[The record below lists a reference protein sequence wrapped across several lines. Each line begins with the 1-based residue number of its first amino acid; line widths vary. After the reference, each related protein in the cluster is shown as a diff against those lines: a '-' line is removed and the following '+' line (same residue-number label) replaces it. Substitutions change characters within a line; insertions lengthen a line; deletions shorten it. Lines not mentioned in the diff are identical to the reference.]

1 MKKKL
6 IAWMM
11 SATMALGSMTLPVY
25 AENEEVAV
33 EFSDET
39 DEETEESETEV
50 LDVPEELQ
58 TDTGQDFADAG
69 SEDFSDHMV
78 EELFSSGDEAVGESR
93 TVGGNIN
100 WGRSDSLLP
109 TDVTTARDGCVL
121 VGVKGSYITD
131 VQAVLARVNEIRK
144 EACEEGVPDPRN
156 AKRKLTPSDYV
167 PIRWSSDLEYI
178 ARIRAAEA
186 SLVIAH
192 TRPNGTS
199 CFTLKS
205 PNGIQSYG
213 EVLAWNYTQKFLPGI
228 EQWYEEKADW
238 VNQNSSAVTG
248 HYTQMIDPD
257 NIYAGYA
264 TFINPDAK
272 YPTTTSGEYSSYA
285 DMDETSGPD
294 ISNCTQT
301 IEAEIGNLTAGMSDF
316 ADLKEENSV
325 QADFYVQLS
334 DSGCKLSFLD
344 KAEWKSSNPSV
355 ASVDGNGQVK
365 GLKKGTADITA
376 SKGSLTATRTVRV
389 IHEHSWDAGKVTKS
403 ATCTKDGEKIYT
415 CSGCGETK
423 TEVIKATGHKMGAW
437 KTVASATTQKAG
449 RQERSC
455 TVCNYKETRSI
466 PKLKSYNFKVVSSK
480 SAVTYNGKA
489 QKPAVTV
496 YAGNKKISSKYYTV
510 SYKNNTAVGTAMIT
524 IQGKGNYK
532 KYSGKTTFRI
542 NLQKT
547 TLSSAKSSR
556 KGQLQATWKKTAGN
570 AGYQIQYATNAK
582 FSGAKTKNTKATRYT
597 FKGLK
602 SKRKYYVRVR
612 TYKKVGSNYWY
623 SKWSNVRNVK
633 IK

>member
-78 EELFSSGDEAVGESR
+78 EELFSSGDETVGESR

-100 WGRSDSLLP
+100 WGSSGSLLP

-316 ADLKEENSV
+316 ADLKEENRV

-403 ATCTKDGEKIYT
+403 ATCTKDGEKTYT